1 MYICTDIPTVCTK
14 TLYIMVIR
22 VSKTN
27 SKDTLKTFD
36 MIDIFW
42 EVNTKNL
49 IIYCK
54 YMSKTEKIICYY

>member
-22 VSKTN
+22 ISKTN
-27 SKDTLKTFD
+27 GEDTLKTFD
-36 MIDIFW
+36 MIGIFG
-42 EVNTKNL
+42 EFNKKYL

-54 YMSKTEKIICYY
+54 YTSKTEK